1 MADHNFYIFLM
12 RTPYPACNAPKDA
25 SFSVAGERGCMA
37 YALGRLRF
45 FDNFHAIEE
54 FGPSLLSGVRAGI
67 LAELEQK
74 AWMD

>member
-1 MADHNFYIFLM
+1 
-12 RTPYPACNAPKDA
+12 
-25 SFSVAGERGCMA
+25 MA

-74 AWMD
+74 AWMDYNPLIRFRGMPVGPWYTYSAKLRPRY